1 MKTLLPFS
9 FKSSTLDHMVARCP
23 KLVTDTISLTQTRI
37 VIFKFSMK
45 LSKGLKTD
53 KRPIHPK
60 DTKERAKDTKTLGK
74 KDNLL
79 KSQSV

>member
-9 FKSSTLDHMVARCP
+9 FKTSLDHVVARCH
-23 KLVTDTISLTQTRI
+23 KLVTDTISLTQTGI

-53 KRPIHPK
+53 KSLMYPK
-60 DTKERAKDTKTLGK
+60 DTKERAKYTNTLGK
-74 KDNLL
+74 RSKL
-79 KSQSV
+79 KN